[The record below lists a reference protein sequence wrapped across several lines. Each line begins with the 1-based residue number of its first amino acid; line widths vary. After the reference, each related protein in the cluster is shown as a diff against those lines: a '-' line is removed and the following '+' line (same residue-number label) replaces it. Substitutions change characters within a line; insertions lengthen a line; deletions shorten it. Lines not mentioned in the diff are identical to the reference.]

1 MFFTW
6 CCLLG
11 GIMLYNRLYRCA
23 RLRLKLP
30 CKKGVILICEVRCI
44 IVLDY
49 ILAELVCHLF

>member
-11 GIMLYNRLYRCA
+11 GIMLYNRLYCCA
-23 RLRLKLP
+23 RLHLKLP
-30 CKKGVILICEVRCI
+30 RKKGVILTCEVRWI

-49 ILAELVCHLF
+49 ILAELVCSLF